1 MSLAFKLLSQ
11 NIQYNQQKPR
21 LVVMPTLS
29 HKVAIGTIN
38 LVRMQSLPKSKT
50 PLTSYLAPLTH
61 DMIPIFQGQKML
73 VFS

>member
-1 MSLAFKLLSQ
+1 
-11 NIQYNQQKPR
+11 
-21 LVVMPTLS
+21 MPTLS

-61 DMIPIFQGQKML
+61 DMIPIFKGQKML